1 MLHQLAFSNFF
12 FQLFFQVGKHLFKI
26 SNKDIRTKFIIVVL
40 LSLVFI
46 CNRYLPIRVGFKCQN
61 YSHQAPG
68 TNCSYR
74 KK

>member
-12 FQLFFQVGKHLFKI
+12 SNYFFQVGKHLFKI

-46 CNRYLPIRVGFKCQN
+46 CNRYLPIRVGFKYQN